1 MCVNYVPQKKEILIS
16 HFEAP
21 LADGYDD
28 TDWKE
33 ETWQDYTAPIIRHNL
48 HGQRE
53 SVLAAYSMVPKDKMP
68 AGMKR
73 FSTMN
78 ARAETVAQL
87 RSYAQPWHDGNLC
100 LVPMQ
105 CFFEPNYESG
115 KAERWR
121 ISLKQAA
128 HFAVAGLYQVWP
140 DANRPSFSFTQ
151 LTINADQHSLMKR
164 FHPAGEEKRSL
175 VILHEAHFDA
185 WLSCRQP
192 EQAQQFLQLYPA
204 DWMQAEA
211 APLPRKAA
219 APKPQQDIENQSLQ
233 GDLFA

>member
-1 MCVNYVPQKKEILIS
+1 MCVNYLPPPKDALLS
-16 HFEAP
+16 HFDAP

-28 TDWKE
+28 AHWQD
-33 ETWQDYTAPIIRHNL
+33 ETWQDYAAPIIRHNPR
-48 HGQRE
+48 GERE
-53 SVLAAYSMVPKDKMP
+53 SLLASYSMIPKEQIP
-68 AGMKR
+68 PGMKR

-87 RSYAQPWHDGNLC
+87 RSFAQAWHSGFRC

-121 ISLKQAA
+121 IGLKHAA

-140 DANRPSFSFTQ
+140 DATATRYSFTQ
-151 LTINADQHSLMKR
+151 LTINADHHALMKR

-175 VILHEAHFDA
+175 VILHERDFDA
-185 WLSCRQP
+185 WLNCPSPQ
-192 EQAQQFLQLYPA
+192 QARAFLQLFPV
-204 DWMQAEA
+204 DEMDAEP
-211 APLPRKAA
+211 APLVRKT
-219 APKPQQDIENQSLQ
+219 PQLTSTQ
-233 GDLFA
+233 GDLFG